1 MTNEE
6 QNLNE
11 STEPK
16 TGVNTMLCTGGE
28 IGFNCE
34 ICGNVQSVGIISY
47 KQIFP
52 LCNQCKADLYAI
64 IKDRRTPPTCA

>member
-1 MTNEE
+1 MEKDNLKNETTN
-6 QNLNE
+6 
-11 STEPK
+11 ST
-16 TGVNTMLCTGGE
+16 NTVLCTGGE

-34 ICGNVQSVGIISY
+34 ICGNVQSVGLISS

-52 LCNQCKADLYAI
+52 LCNNCKKDLYEI